1 MLNIKLQNLPPFAK
15 LFVGMTTVLM
25 LCVVLWSMYIFTI
38 DKGFESA
45 GGDDGM
51 PAFYLPDDANQ
62 QEVDLFLAREKIH
75 QLRLN
80 AGLAH
85 THINGQTLL
94 YFVLGFLFLF
104 TSTKDKIKKY
114 VYWLFGITVFV
125 HTVGLTGA
133 GFFSIFDDLL
143 ALSGVALLVIIP
155 YMCFLIIID
164 LFKLSEPQHEQ

>member
-1 MLNIKLQNLPPFAK
+1 MLNIKLQNFPPYGK

-25 LCVVLWSMYIFTI
+25 LCVVLWSMIIFYV
-38 DKGFESA
+38 DKGLIDEGTKPLYLQDASQQGQEPHDEYEGES
-45 GGDDGM
+45 
-51 PAFYLPDDANQ
+51 
-62 QEVDLFLAREKIH
+62 
-75 QLRLN
+75 QLRHN
-80 AGLAH
+80 VGLAH

-114 VYWLFGITVFV
+114 VYWIFGITVFV

-133 GFFSIFDDLL
+133 GFYSIFDDML

-155 YMCFLIIID
+155 YICFLIIID
-164 LFKLSEPQHEQ
+164 LFKLREPQHEQ

>member
-25 LCVVLWSMYIFTI
+25 LCVVLWSIIIFYV
-38 DKGFESA
+38 DKGLIDEGRKPLYLQDTSQQVQESHNEYN
-45 GGDDGM
+45 G
-51 PAFYLPDDANQ
+51 
-62 QEVDLFLAREKIH
+62 ES
-75 QLRLN
+75 QLRHN
-80 AGLAH
+80 VGLAH

-114 VYWLFGITVFV
+114 VYWIFGITVFV

-133 GFFSIFDDLL
+133 GF
-143 ALSGVALLVIIP
+143 
-155 YMCFLIIID
+155 Y
-164 LFKLSEPQHEQ
+164 